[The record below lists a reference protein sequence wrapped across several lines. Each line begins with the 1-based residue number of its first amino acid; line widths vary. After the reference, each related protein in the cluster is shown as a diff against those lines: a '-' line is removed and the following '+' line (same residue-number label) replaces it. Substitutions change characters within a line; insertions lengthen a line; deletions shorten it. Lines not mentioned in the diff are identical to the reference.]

1 MLLALMHIG
10 SLKWTGK
17 AFLRE
22 SWTQYKWLYLA
33 CAGTA
38 IAILMNEISRG
49 DVSMRSYDNASR
61 MALLGVLTWAALLMP
76 INYIRSLRWVF
87 VVGTIFATLKLY
99 ISTDSGHSR
108 VGLIDFVPIIAYS
121 QLSLLMAIFALLSIL
136 WVSNKGMFKVVLL
149 SATGVIGLYNIYISQ
164 TRGAWIAIPVFVFLA
179 CIAFSKQARI
189 IKTVM
194 WSAVIAVLLAG
205 FFSTTDIVR
214 SRIDQ
219 AASDIHLYSEKKNLD
234 TSVGTRFQ
242 LWNASLILFKE
253 NPWFGVG
260 PHGFSKALANL
271 SDRKILTPEAA
282 TYPHS
287 HNEVLYNMA
296 ILGVFGLL
304 GILSTYLVPIFYFA
318 REMRHQDRQIK
329 ATAAMGLSLCLG
341 YFIFGLVD
349 VMFMWRVCGI
359 FYAMAIALF
368 LAFIIRRKEELQHA

>member
-1 MLLALMHIG
+1 
-10 SLKWTGK
+10 
-17 AFLRE
+17 
-22 SWTQYKWLYLA
+22 
-33 CAGTA
+33 
-38 IAILMNEISRG
+38 
-49 DVSMRSYDNASR
+49 
-61 MALLGVLTWAALLMP
+61 
-76 INYIRSLRWVF
+76 
-87 VVGTIFATLKLY
+87 
-99 ISTDSGHSR
+99 
-108 VGLIDFVPIIAYS
+108 
-121 QLSLLMAIFALLSIL
+121 
-136 WVSNKGMFKVVLL
+136 
-149 SATGVIGLYNIYISQ
+149 
-164 TRGAWIAIPVFVFLA
+164 
-179 CIAFSKQARI
+179 
-189 IKTVM
+189 M